1 MLSIPVSDRAW
12 VIVLSLLLLGLLADT
27 LPKPLCKRLSVFWLS
42 SPALQGCGSGDVV
55 SDSLVW
61 PPGAD
66 PGGPGL
72 YLPATCWC
80 LG

>member
-1 MLSIPVSDRAW
+1 MLSIPASDRAW
-12 VIVLSLLLLGLLADT
+12 VIVLSLVLLCLLANALPT
-27 LPKPLCKRLSVFWLS
+27 LLCKRLSVFWLS

-55 SDSLVW
+55 SVSLVW

-66 PGGPGL
+66 PGGPGSH
-72 YLPATCWC
+72 LPATSWC